1 MVTST
6 EQIEMLRTTLTLNR
20 RDTLRNLV
28 LFLQIKEREKH
39 VWRSI
44 IFHIVSGFLDECF
57 SRIKLHKWY
66 QITQSIIYESFPK
79 S

>member
-20 RDTLRNLV
+20 RDTLRDLV
-28 LFLQIKEREKH
+28 LFLQVKEREKH
-39 VWRSI
+39 PWRSI